1 MKLRIAIVNDLVLAV
16 EALRRVVLSE
26 PEYEVAWVAADGAEA
41 VRKCAADRPD
51 LILMDLLMPEMNG
64 VEATRLIMRH
74 SPCTILVVTATV
86 TGNAALVFEA
96 MGHGALDAVCTPTLG
111 PAGDVQ
117 GAAELLKKIATVR
130 RLIRQDTVP
139 LPLSSPAKP
148 AADETY
154 APLIAIG
161 ASTGGP
167 KALSQLLAQLP
178 GGLAATVVIIQ
189 HVDRLFAAGLVEWL
203 SGFTRLQVRLA
214 AENDRPAP
222 GCVFIAG
229 TNDHLILGPDR
240 RFHYTPEPSNYPYR
254 PSVDAF
260 FLSLQ
265 RCWPRRDAAA
275 LLTGM
280 GRDGALGLLA
290 LKNAGWHTVAQD
302 EKSSVIYGMPRA
314 AAELGAATDVLPLE
328 QIADALVAHSIR
340 PRRRT

>member
-1 MKLRIAIVNDLVLAV
+1 MTLRIAIVNDLVLAV
-16 EALRRVVLSE
+16 EALRRVVLSD
-26 PEYEVAWVAADGAEA
+26 PEHEVAWVAADGAEA

-51 LILMDLLMPEMNG
+51 LILMDLIMPEMNG
-64 VEATRLIMRH
+64 AEATRLIMRH

-111 PAGDVQ
+111 PGGDVQ
-117 GAAELLKKIATVR
+117 GAAELLKKIAIVR

-139 LPLSSPAKP
+139 LPSAAPAS
-148 AADETY
+148 AAATEAH

-178 GGLAATVVIIQ
+178 GDLAATVVIIQ
-189 HVDRLFAAGLVEWL
+189 HVDQLFAAGLVEWL
-203 SGFTRLQVRLA
+203 SGFTRLKVRLA

-222 GCVFIAG
+222 GCVFVAG
-229 TNDHLILGPDR
+229 TNDHLVLGPDR
-240 RFHYTPEPSNYPYR
+240 RFHYTPEPANYPYR

-265 RCWPRRDAAA
+265 RFWPTQDAAA

-314 AAELGAATDVLPLE
+314 AAELGAATSVLPLDR
-328 QIADALVAHSIR
+328 IADTLVTHTTN
-340 PRRRT
+340 RRRHS